1 MGSISE
7 AVLIDELFES
17 DSLYFEAGAVCV
29 EVEGAIIANMPGL
42 ENLAAGSVVQRI
54 DMQIVS
60 TDPEA
65 WLDNIELH
73 LKKLAIHRARI
84 YIQSHNDLVSTTL
97 LHRGYRPVN
106 EVALLLH
113 TNSRHIQD
121 KSVTLRPILDQEGWD
136 ERLSVYRC
144 IEKGPDGHV
153 SVPEQWIELEKSKCN
168 TGYMLPY
175 LIYKNE
181 EVCGA
186 VNLAVHQHL
195 VRLKNMVIHPDFRRK
210 NCGASAAALFS
221 GLAKQ
226 YGKPAAGC
234 YALENHSSLPMYKKA
249 GYIPVA
255 KQTEWLREIDH
266 G

>member
-1 MGSISE
+1 MESINK

-17 DSLYFEAGAVCV
+17 DTLYFEAGAVCV
-29 EVEGAIIANMPGL
+29 EVEGAIIANMPGM
-42 ENLAAGSVVQRI
+42 ENLVAGSVVQRI

-65 WLDNIELH
+65 WLDNIELQ
-73 LKKLAIHRARI
+73 LKEMAIHRARI
-84 YIQSHNDLVSTTL
+84 YIQSHNDIVSTTL
-97 LHRGYRPVN
+97 LHRGYRPVD

-113 TNSRHIQD
+113 TSSRHIQD
-121 KSVTLRPILDQEGWD
+121 KSVSLMPILDQEGWD
-136 ERLSVYRC
+136 EGLSVYRC

-153 SVPEQWIELEKSKCN
+153 SPPEQWIELERSKCN
-168 TGYMLPY
+168 AGYMLPY

-181 EVCGA
+181 DVCGA

-221 GLAKQ
+221 DLAKQ
-226 YGKPAAGC
+226 YGKSAAGC
-234 YALENHSSLPMYKKA
+234 YAIENHSSLPMYKKA

-255 KQTEWLREIDH
+255 KQTEWLKEIDR